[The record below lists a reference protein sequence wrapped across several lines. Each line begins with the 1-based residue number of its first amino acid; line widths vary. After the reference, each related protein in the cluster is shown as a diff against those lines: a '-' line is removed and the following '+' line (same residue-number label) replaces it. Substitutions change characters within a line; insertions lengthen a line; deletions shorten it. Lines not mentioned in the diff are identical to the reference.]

1 MTVYAL
7 TGPIT
12 SGHTIIR
19 GAKNAI
25 VHAPSEA
32 VAKRIA
38 GYHVAG
44 MNPRYYEDATENMGA
59 SAAVVQKATN
69 WLGWTLKAK
78 IVDTNGAILAEAS
91 VLAAGSNDTIDEIAA
106 AFVTAI
112 NATAAVSNAAYNS
125 STNVLS
131 VAGASD
137 NLGAKRLFVDM
148 IPPGKTKAVNS
159 MLGSITHQGSAGA
172 ALTVALPADNYA
184 IPAVIAKFKAA

>member
-7 TGPIT
+7 TGPTT

-44 MNPRYYEDATENMGA
+44 MNPAYYEDSSAV
-59 SAAVVQKATN
+59 AAVVQKATN
-69 WLGWTLKAK
+69 WLGWTLYAK

-112 NATAAVSNAAYNS
+112 NATAAVSNASYNS

-131 VAGASD
+131 VAGTSD
-137 NLGAKRLFVDM
+137 NLGAKRLFVNM
-148 IPPGKTKAVNS
+148 IPPGKTKAVNNV
-159 MLGSITHQGSAGA
+159 LGSITHQGSANA

-184 IPAVIAKFKAA
+184 IPAVVAKFKAV